1 MRTATRTDAP
11 AAEPYAAGT
20 TLDWILRIGVFL
32 CFLGHGSFALM
43 AKPEW
48 TSFFGVVG
56 IPEGAAMHI
65 MPWVGLLDLTIGTLA
80 LASPR
85 PLVFLWATIWCT
97 WTATLRPLT
106 GLGMWEFWVR
116 GCNFGIPLAFLA
128 LHPWPRSLREW
139 VDPNTPGPLTAER
152 LRISSLVLRIAIAL
166 ALIGHAGLVA
176 FQQKAA
182 LLEMYAK
189 VGLPHSIDGIPLG
202 PAIGWFELALAAAV
216 LVKPFRGLLV
226 FVCVYRVMT
235 GLLHPISGE
244 YWWEFIER
252 GADYVAPIALIL
264 VGNALIAERARAR
277 AQARVPIVD
286 ALSTTPVTR

>member
-1 MRTATRTDAP
+1 MTLLLGFALVLAMSGVAS
-11 AAEPYAAGT
+11 AAFEDYEQSTLSQVFSLNASACAAANEKTSIVDAAGRGFKVPAVWSG
-20 TLDWILRIGVFL
+20 DI
-32 CFLGHGSFALM
+32 
-43 AKPEW
+43 
-48 TSFFGVVG
+48 
-56 IPEGAAMHI
+56 
-65 MPWVGLLDLTIGTLA
+65 
-80 LASPR
+80 R
-85 PLVFLWATIWCT
+85 PVEPKT
-97 WTATLRPLT
+97 
-106 GLGMWEFWVR
+106 
-116 GCNFGIPLAFLA
+116 
-128 LHPWPRSLREW
+128 
-139 VDPNTPGPLTAER
+139 
-152 LRISSLVLRIAIAL
+152 
-166 ALIGHAGLVA
+166 
-176 FQQKAA
+176 AA

-189 VGLPHSIDGIPLG
+189 VGLPHSIDGIPLA

-252 GADYVAPIALIL
+252 GADYVAPIALLL